1 MDLIQI
7 LKKKR
12 PHLSESSLKTYKSIL
27 TNIYR
32 KCNPDDDTIDL
43 KKFDDTDCIMEHLK
57 ETPFNKR
64 KTSLAALVVLTEN
77 PEYNKLMV
85 NDIKEYNK
93 EKILQKA
100 DGKFAD
106 MLKIEDVEA
115 ILKRLEATAKHLYK
129 DEHRTMGDLQKIQNY
144 ILLALT
150 GGIYQAPRRS
160 LDWIIKFKNYDDKT
174 ENYIDMK
181 AKQFVFNVFKTKQSK
196 GQQRIDIV
204 KPLYAIIKKWLSIV
218 PDGVDYL
225 LFDNKMHSL
234 KPSQITHRLNAV
246 FGKSISTSMLR
257 HIYLNS
263 KFANVNLQDLTN
275 TAEAMGNSPLQAL
288 EYVKR

>member
-1 MDLIQI
+1 
-7 LKKKR
+7 
-12 PHLSESSLKTYKSIL
+12 
-27 TNIYR
+27 
-32 KCNPDDDTIDL
+32 
-43 KKFDDTDCIMEHLK
+43 MEHLK
-57 ETPFNKR
+57 ETPFNKL

-160 LDWIIKFKNYDDKT
+160 LDWIIKIRNYDKEKD
-174 ENYIDMK
+174 NYVDMK
-181 AKQFVFNVFKTKQSK
+181 ENK

-225 LFDNKMHSL
+225 LFDNKKHSL